1 MSGKFFLY
9 IIVTILVI
17 WAMDSV
23 NINQIF
29 KKNKIIQARVF
40 YFLLGI
46 SLIYLVT
53 NFIMDLFM
61 LCYGW
66 DCDIIMLEEWEDC
79 SSLTFIG
86 YFL

>member
-1 MSGKFFLY
+1 MSAKTFLY
-9 IIVTILVI
+9 IAVTILVI

-29 KKNKIIQARVF
+29 KKNKILQARVF

-53 NFIMDLFM
+53 NFIMDIFNSFKIL
-61 LCYGW
+61 
-66 DCDIIMLEEWEDC
+66 
-79 SSLTFIG
+79 
-86 YFL
+86 

>member
-1 MSGKFFLY
+1 MTGKFFLY
-9 IIVTILVI
+9 VLVTIIVI

-40 YFLLGI
+40 YFLLGL

-53 NFIMDLFM
+53 NFFIDLFSAVK
-61 LCYGW
+61 
-66 DCDIIMLEEWEDC
+66 I
-79 SSLTFIG
+79 F
-86 YFL
+86 

>member
-9 IIVTILVI
+9 VLVTMLVI

-29 KKNKIIQARVF
+29 KKNKVIQARVF

-46 SLIYLVT
+46 SMIYLVT
-53 NFIMDLFM
+53 NFIMDLFTCVK
-61 LCYGW
+61 LA
-66 DCDIIMLEEWEDC
+66 
-79 SSLTFIG
+79 
-86 YFL
+86 